1 MHVSG
6 NIFLFAECNIPPIKQ
21 IAHSFANSLSLTC
34 MPIGIQVEGKFVSLP
49 AAQRDHLLELW
60 SFTVSLFKT
69 PLFPDKKL
77 HLESVEAILRG
88 ENSTEPSSCRFFF
101 DEFWRC
107 VGADDPDT
115 LLLRFL
121 VARKCNVAEAF
132 RMLAN
137 CLVWRGSEFGV
148 HSLMLTGESGIKRSL
163 LQKGQVCFRGV
174 DNENRLLVHIDVGL
188 HSKNGQT
195 PQEMNQYVIYMIEVG
210 RTLMPAGTET
220 FTIVFDM
227 SKFSFASIDMPGI
240 YFVISCLSNYY
251 PESLGCCLIVNAPL
265 VFHGVFKVIKAWL
278 DAGIVAKIR
287 FIKQKEL
294 GLYIPADY
302 LKDIQASCS
311 FEYSEPEGPFDAA
324 SCAER
329 ELELVNERD
338 LAVGRF
344 LEQNEWLQET
354 DGFDLG
360 EILIARQT
368 EIQNIRRIGRQ
379 ILEECRER
387 HHWQRV
393 GFLAGE

>member
-1 MHVSG
+1 
-6 NIFLFAECNIPPIKQ
+6 
-21 IAHSFANSLSLTC
+21 

-49 AAQRDHLLELW
+49 PAQRDLLLELW
-60 SFTVSLFKT
+60 SLTLSLFKT

-77 HLESVEAILRG
+77 QLESIEAILRG
-88 ENSTEPSSCRFFF
+88 ENHIESFSCRFFF
-101 DEFWRC
+101 EEFWRC

-121 VARKCNVAEAF
+121 IARKCKVAEAF

-137 CLVWRGSEFGV
+137 CLAWRGSEFGV

-188 HSKNGQT
+188 HCKNGQT

-210 RTLMPAGTET
+210 RTLMPEGTET

-227 SKFSFASIDMPGI
+227 SRFSFASIDMPGI

-251 PESLGCCLIVNAPL
+251 PESPGCCLIVNASL
-265 VFHGVFKVIKAWL
+265 MFHGVFKVIKAWL

-294 GLYIPADY
+294 GA
-302 LKDIQASCS
+302 DIQASCS
-311 FEYSEPEGPFDAA
+311 FEYSEPEEPFDAA

-329 ELELVNERD
+329 ELELIKERD
-338 LAVGRF
+338 LTVERF

-379 ILEECRER
+379 IIDECRER
-387 HHWQRV
+387 HHWKRT
-393 GFLAGE
+393 GFLADE